1 MHLKDKVKNSYFII
15 VTTLLIIS
23 LIINIY
29 QVVINHEY
37 KHILR
42 EDNYSK
48 IEQIRYRKESILAT
62 LEGCIK
68 ANSINNE
75 ELLALYKNYG
85 EITKAEVELYEA
97 EVENLKNKN
106 VNYNKKEVDISN
118 KIDLYW
124 EIEELIYAYLQNDMK
139 ENSYTMELK
148 GKAYTDFEV
157 LLNMSKDLN
166 NYFVQFYQKHCDN
179 LDEEKRKEEMIKK
192 EYWIDILDGIQEINN
207 KYIDYSFVY

>member
-1 MHLKDKVKNSYFII
+1 MHLKDKFKNRYLII
-15 VTTLLIIS
+15 VSTLLVVS

-37 KHILR
+37 EHILR
-42 EDNYSK
+42 ENNYSR
-48 IEQIRYRKESILAT
+48 IEQIRYRNESILSI
-62 LEGCIK
+62 LEGCIN

-85 EITKAEVELYEA
+85 EITKAEVELLEA
-97 EVENLKNKN
+97 DVKNSNNNVIKN
-106 VNYNKKEVDISN
+106 NKKEVDVSN

-124 EIEELIYAYLQNDMK
+124 SIEELIYAYLQNDMNK
-139 ENSYTMELK
+139 NTYNIELK
-148 GKAYTDFEV
+148 GKAYADFEV

-166 NYFVQFYQKHCDN
+166 NYFVEFYQKHCGN
-179 LDEEKRKEEMIKK
+179 LEEEKRKDKIIKE
-192 EYWIDILDGIQEINN
+192 EYWIDILAGMQEINN